1 MQQQNTMK
9 RYLTD
14 SACASLAFFC
24 SLLFYWPLFA
34 ADDSIDSARILMKAG
49 DNAAQIRSAIKKVPS
64 EYREGLSFLLNYMPE
79 RDLQQLSSDYLL
91 GNVQYAYKAWEESPW
106 KDQISKDLFFNNILP
121 YVSIN
126 ERRDNWR
133 QSFYEKFKPL
143 IEGIDSPGLAAA
155 TLNQK
160 IFPLLKVKYSTKRK
174 KADQSPFESMESG
187 LASCTGLSIMLIDA
201 CRAVGIPARFV
212 GTPLWSDGSG
222 NHSWVE
228 VYDQGWHFTGAAEPA
243 GDALDKAWF
252 IGRAAKA
259 QRDSQPHAIY
269 AVSFRHTPQPFPMV
283 WKRGADYV
291 HSVNVTDRYTQLGQ
305 SLPPGHVNLMFRI
318 FDGGSG
324 DRCSAPLTIKQS
336 DGDVIFQGKSK
347 DERFDANDHLT
358 VAVPEGETFQL
369 SIPSKSGMPLTR
381 IIKAESGGQLI
392 ELELPSGKDSR

>member
-1 MQQQNTMK
+1 MYAMN
-9 RYLTD
+9 RYFVSSAYLTI
-14 SACASLAFFC
+14 AILC
-24 SLLFYWPLFA
+24 SLFLRSGKLSADSPLNLTTIFE
-34 ADDSIDSARILMKAG
+34 KAG
-49 DNAAQIRSAIKKVPS
+49 DNAKQIRSALEQIPV
-64 EYREGLSFLLNYMPE
+64 EQREGLEFLLRYMPDQ
-79 RDLQQLSSDYLL
+79 DLHHLSSDYLL
-91 GNVQYAYKAWEESPW
+91 ENVQFAYKAWHESPW
-106 KDQISKDLFFNNILP
+106 KEQVSKDLFLNNILP
-121 YVSIN
+121 YSSIN

-133 QSFYEKFKPL
+133 QSFYEKFKPM
-143 IEGIDSPGLAAA
+143 IEGIDSPGLAAVK
-155 TLNQK
+155 LNHE

-212 GTPLWSDGSG
+212 GTPLWSDRSG

-259 QRDSQPHAIY
+259 QRDSLRHAIY

-291 HSVNVTDRYTQLGQ
+291 HAVNVTDRYTRLGQ
-305 SLPPGHVNLMFRI
+305 SLPPGYVNLMFRVL
-318 FDGGSG
+318 DGASG
-324 DRCSAPLTIKQS
+324 DRCSAPLMLKES
-336 DGDVIFQGKSK
+336 NGNFVFEGNSK

-358 VAVPEGETFQL
+358 VAVPEGKTFQL
-369 SIPSKSGMPLTR
+369 SVPSKTGEPVTR
-381 IIKAESGGQLI
+381 IIKAESDGQLI
-392 ELELPSGKDSR
+392 ELELPFENASN

>member
-1 MQQQNTMK
+1 
-9 RYLTD
+9 
-14 SACASLAFFC
+14 
-24 SLLFYWPLFA
+24 
-34 ADDSIDSARILMKAG
+34 
-49 DNAAQIRSAIKKVPS
+49 
-64 EYREGLSFLLNYMPE
+64 MPE

-259 QRDSQPHAIY
+259 QRDSQASCDLCGFISSHAPTFSY
-269 AVSFRHTPQPFPMV
+269 GMET
-283 WKRGADYV
+283 
-291 HSVNVTDRYTQLGQ
+291 
-305 SLPPGHVNLMFRI
+305 
-318 FDGGSG
+318 
-324 DRCSAPLTIKQS
+324 RC
-336 DGDVIFQGKSK
+336 
-347 DERFDANDHLT
+347 
-358 VAVPEGETFQL
+358 
-369 SIPSKSGMPLTR
+369 
-381 IIKAESGGQLI
+381 
-392 ELELPSGKDSR
+392 

>member
-1 MQQQNTMK
+1 MK

-243 GDALDKAWF
+243 GDALNKAWF

-358 VAVPEGETFQL
+358 VAVPEGETFHL

>member
-1 MQQQNTMK
+1 MK

-14 SACASLAFFC
+14 SACASLSLFC
-24 SLLFYWPLFA
+24 SLLFYGPLFA
-34 ADDSIDSARILMKAG
+34 ADDSIDSARILIKAG
-49 DNAAQIRSAIKKVPS
+49 DNAAQIRSAIEKVPS
-64 EYREGLSFLLNYMPE
+64 EYREGLSFLLNHMPE

-91 GNVQYAYKAWEESPW
+91 GNVQYAYRAWDESPW

-252 IGRAAKA
+252 IGRAVQA
-259 QRDSQPHAIY
+259 QRDSQAHAIY

-318 FDGGSG
+318 FDGASG

-336 DGDVIFQGKSK
+336 DGDVIFEGKSK

-369 SIPSKSGMPLTR
+369 SIPSKSGIPLTR

-392 ELELPSGKDSR
+392 ELELPSEKVSK